1 MGFDA
6 AVRERVEAYR
16 TALDPQVG
24 TVYRKRKD
32 YEDSVT
38 AINDAVSAYL
48 DAEQEM
54 AQAMFPPYFEKQ
66 RTDGVDY
73 SIYVG
78 AALVDG
84 RAYDEL
90 YLRNRRLWQLL
101 VACGIARQTELLRQR
116 LPLAL
121 DTTHLIL
128 AHHAPLS
135 IRFRADE
142 KRFDV
147 DGAYNV
153 RYEVVKK
160 RIDKAM
166 LRGSDERVTHPGQIA
181 PWCMPSPRS
190 PGVSRV
196 PRLPHGHRLPDRDP
210 SRNSRWTSCRGCTDC
225 VRCAW
230 PSTFRCPPT
239 SHARPSRGPPRP
251 FGRSAPKGYSSVLGL
266 GDNGS
271 HRAHEAKPPVHE
283 CLPPGGAPPRA
294 LGAQPER
301 DPQNTQR
308 RFTAP

>member
-1 MGFDA
+1 MTSVATSAEARLPVIGEDAFPFRRELSLAPLARAWLEAADGEGLMGFDA

-54 AQAMFPPYFEKQ
+54 AQAMFPHYFEKQ

-90 YLRNRRLWQLL
+90 YRRNLRLWQLL

-181 PWCMPSPRS
+181 R
-190 PGVSRV
+190 GVCPAREAQEYREYLDYLTATGYLIGTHRGTRGGRV
-196 PRLPHGHRLPDRDP
+196 AGGARIA
-210 SRNSRWTSCRGCTDC
+210 CVARG
-225 VRCAW
+225 R
-230 PSTFRCPPT
+230 
-239 SHARPSRGPPRP
+239 RP
-251 FGRSAPKGYSSVLGL
+251 FGAHQRPTPGRRGGRPGPSGARSL
-266 GDNGS
+266 
-271 HRAHEAKPPVHE
+271 RATA
-283 CLPPGGAPPRA
+283 
-294 LGAQPER
+294 
-301 DPQNTQR
+301 
-308 RFTAP
+308 RF